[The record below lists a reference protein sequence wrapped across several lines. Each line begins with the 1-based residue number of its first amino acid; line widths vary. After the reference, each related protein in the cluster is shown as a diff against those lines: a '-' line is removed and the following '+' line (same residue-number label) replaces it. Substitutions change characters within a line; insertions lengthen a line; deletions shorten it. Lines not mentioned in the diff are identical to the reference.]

1 MITFRLSLT
10 FRCISILC
18 ASPAYFFLIISAA
31 EITESLNFET
41 LQISA
46 ESFVNEEFRSFHTD
60 LLY

>member
-1 MITFRLSLT
+1 M
-10 FRCISILC
+10 
-18 ASPAYFFLIISAA
+18 SAA